1 MPANEKSREKPAMFL
16 KNLKIIAAGLAAVV
30 LIYWPV
36 NATETALQ
44 SNVENQ
50 TASVLTQTAANAQK
64 PDIQWFKERMKISE
78 KYAESG
84 EGILGMSW
92 AHFFTMVLLVLFA
105 IGALVV
111 FIQRQRRTREILE
124 RIRKEMTNGNSG

>member
-1 MPANEKSREKPAMFL
+1 MLR
-16 KNLKIIAAGLAAVV
+16 KIIKAIGVGAAVV
-30 LIYWPV
+30 VLSHMPIKAAKPEFQYIAERPAELV
-36 NATETALQ
+36 FTQTET
-44 SNVENQ
+44 
-50 TASVLTQTAANAQK
+50 NAQK
-64 PDIQWFKERMKISE
+64 PDIQWFKDRMKISE

-105 IGALVV
+105 TGALVA

>member
-1 MPANEKSREKPAMFL
+1 MFL
-16 KNLKIIAAGLAAVV
+16 KNLKIIAAGMAAVV
-30 LIYWPV
+30 LIHWPV

-44 SNVENQ
+44 SSVENQ
-50 TASVLTQTAANAQK
+50 TESVLTQTAAKTQK
-64 PDIQWFKERMKISE
+64 PDIQWFKDRMKISE
-78 KYAESG
+78 KYAESR

-105 IGALVV
+105 IGAIVV

-124 RIRKEMTNGNSG
+124 RIRKEMTNGNSS